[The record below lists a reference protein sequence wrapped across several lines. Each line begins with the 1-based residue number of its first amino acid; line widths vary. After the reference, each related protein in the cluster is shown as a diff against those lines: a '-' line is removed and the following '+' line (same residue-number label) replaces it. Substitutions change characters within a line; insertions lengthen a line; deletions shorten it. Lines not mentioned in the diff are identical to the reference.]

1 MLHSNN
7 QYFSFFCFF
16 NATKCW
22 YFVQACY
29 LAIMKR
35 IEDHIQAEIVKWWQE
50 TYPARRAD
58 LFHVPNEA
66 KRTPQE
72 AGRMA
77 ALGLMPGVPDLIVHV
92 GFNHFVPIEVKAP
105 AGSLSTAQKNLAK
118 FWKERGTVIHVV
130 RSVQEFQEVVRVWL
144 KK

>member
-1 MLHSNN
+1 
-7 QYFSFFCFF
+7 
-16 NATKCW
+16 
-22 YFVQACY
+22 
-29 LAIMKR
+29 MKR
-35 IEDHIQAEIVKWWQE
+35 PEDHIQAQIVKWWQE

-77 ALGLMPGVPDLIVHV
+77 ALGLMPGVPDLLVHV

-105 AGSLSTAQKNLAK
+105 NGRLSEAQKNLTK
-118 FWKERGTVIHVV
+118 FWGDRGTVIHVV
-130 RSVQEFQEVVRVWL
+130 RSVQEFQEIIRIWL
-144 KK
+144 QR

>member
-1 MLHSNN
+1 MLHSEY
-7 QYFSFFCFF
+7 QCFRKLGFF
-16 NATKCW
+16 NGTKCW
-22 YFVQACY
+22 DFVKGWY
-29 LAIMKR
+29 IAIMKR
-35 IEDHIQAEIVKWWQE
+35 TEDHLQAQIVKWWQD

-92 GFNHFVPIEVKAP
+92 GFNHFVPIEVKAEN
-105 AGSLSTAQKNLAK
+105 GRLSEAQKSLCK
-118 FWKERGTVIHVV
+118 FWGERGTIIHVV
-130 RSVQEFQEVVRVWL
+130 RSVQEFQEIIRPWL
-144 KK
+144 QR

>member
-1 MLHSNN
+1 MVFRAGFLYCS
-7 QYFSFFCFF
+7 
-16 NATKCW
+16 
-22 YFVQACY
+22 
-29 LAIMKR
+29 MKR
-35 IEDHIQAEIVKWWQE
+35 AEDRIQAEIVKWWQA

-105 AGSLSTAQKNLAK
+105 NGRLSEAQKNMANV
-118 FWKERGTVIHVV
+118 WGDRGTVIHVV
-130 RSVQEFQEVVRVWL
+130 RSVQEFEQIIRPWL
-144 KK
+144 QR